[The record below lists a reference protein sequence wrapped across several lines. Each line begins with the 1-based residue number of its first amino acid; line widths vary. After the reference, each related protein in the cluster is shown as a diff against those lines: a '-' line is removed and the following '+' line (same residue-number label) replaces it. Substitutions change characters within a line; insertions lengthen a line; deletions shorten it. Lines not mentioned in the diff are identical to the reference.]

1 MSKPNTA
8 RLTVSFSASTDVW
21 KLIAD
26 DLRDWAR
33 VIREAVIFS
42 CSVLS
47 AARRASL
54 SSTFSGEVD
63 MFPYLEEVVVAV
75 VSVFEGA
82 DCAFRE
88 RRVDE
93 RWEAASW
100 ASVGCVFRLSE
111 ALEAGA

>member
-1 MSKPNTA
+1 M
-8 RLTVSFSASTDVW
+8 
-21 KLIAD
+21 
-26 DLRDWAR
+26 
-33 VIREAVIFS
+33 FS
-42 CSVLS
+42 CSVRS

-54 SSTFSGEVD
+54 SSTFLGEVD
-63 MFPYLEEVVVAV
+63 VFPYLEEVVVAV